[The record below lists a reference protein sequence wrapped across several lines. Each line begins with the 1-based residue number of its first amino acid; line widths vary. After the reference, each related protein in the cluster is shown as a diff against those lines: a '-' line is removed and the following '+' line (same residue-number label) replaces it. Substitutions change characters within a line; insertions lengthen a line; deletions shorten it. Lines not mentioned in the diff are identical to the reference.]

1 VTSGQE
7 NAPVSEDTFEVVI
20 IGAGIIGCAIAHELR
35 RRGWTSILLLD
46 RGRPGHAASRAALGG
61 LPPCMEPAPSDEVAL
76 LYRRSLQLYPAWVDV
91 LRAETNIDPGF
102 VISGSLLVALSPD
115 HFPILNDRHEWL
127 KRKGWPAERLTQQQL
142 TRLEPALK
150 AGLGALLMP
159 EDARVNNVR
168 LVDALVQSVQQ
179 SGVSV
184 WSEHAAALWFVEGEL
199 RGVECGS
206 ARISAR
212 LVINAAGAWAGHV
225 GGPKIPIFAV
235 KGQALALQARP
246 LLSER
251 MVASPDCYLVPRND
265 GTVIL
270 GSTVE
275 PHVTNNIVTAGG
287 VVALLNAGRALWPQL
302 DDCQFL
308 GAWAGLRPESSD
320 HLPVLGPWPTVPN
333 LIVAGGF
340 FKMGITLAPLVAQLL
355 ADYLSG
361 QGHDPALDTLSP
373 SRFAASA

>member
-1 VTSGQE
+1 M
-7 NAPVSEDTFEVVI
+7 SEDTFEVAI
-20 IGAGIIGCAIAHELR
+20 IGAGIIGCAIARELR

-46 RGRPGHAASRAALGG
+46 RGQPGHGASRAALGG
-61 LPPCMEPAPSDEVAL
+61 LPPCMEPAPRDDVAL
-76 LYRRSLQLYPAWVDV
+76 LYRRSLQLYPAWVGV
-91 LRAETNIDPGF
+91 LKAETNIDPGF
-102 VISGSLLVALSPD
+102 VVSGSLLVALSPD

-127 KRKGWPAERLTQQQL
+127 KRVGWPAERLTQQQL
-142 TRLEPALK
+142 ARLEPAFS

-168 LVDALVQSVQQ
+168 LIDALVRSVRQ
-179 SGVSV
+179 SGVTV
-184 WSEHAAALWFVEGEL
+184 LTDHEAVLWFVNEEL
-199 RGVECGS
+199 RGVEVGS

-235 KGQALALQARP
+235 KGQALAVQAP
-246 LLSER
+246 ALPSDR

-265 GTVIL
+265 GTIIL

-275 PHVTNNIVTAGG
+275 PHVTNETVTAGG
-287 VVALLNAGRALWPQL
+287 LAALLHKGRALWPRL

-320 HLPVLGPWPTVPN
+320 HLPVLGPWPTLPN
-333 LIVAGGF
+333 LIVAAGF

-355 ADYLSG
+355 ADDLSG
-361 QGHDPALDTLSP
+361 QGHDAALDTLSP
-373 SRFAASA
+373 SRFTASGLASDA